1 MKQFRLTLI
10 ISCVLIV
17 LGVFIMQ
24 QSEYVQSAN
33 QTELDGLPVTEDNQ
47 TSPVAHPSST
57 LSHTGTERVLTGV
70 VAKKEGENTAS
81 FFQEE
86 GSDISSDPYQAASSA
101 ETFFE
106 TRVDEMEGSSIDGNT
121 VTSQRLTHTVAVRVN
136 RHEIPAQY
144 DASGGSVKP
153 QTPYRL
159 TAPLVE
165 VEASNWLQYGDENG
179 EREDPVP
186 FVWPAEKHWLSGYNY
201 SIYHPGIDIAAD
213 WEDLIFAAASGKV
226 ITVHHSNRGY
236 GNMVIINHLNGYQTL
251 YAHLNT
257 ILAETGN
264 FVIQG
269 QPIGLAGTTGN
280 STGTHLH
287 FEIYFRGG
295 IVNPWQFLK

>member
-1 MKQFRLTLI
+1 
-10 ISCVLIV
+10 VLIG

-33 QTELDGLPVTEDNQ
+33 QSEMGGLPVMENNQ
-47 TSPVAHPSST
+47 ASPVAHPSST
-57 LSHTGTERVLTGV
+57 LSHTRTERVLTGV
-70 VAKKEGENTAS
+70 VAKNEGETTAS
-81 FFQEE
+81 YPQEE
-86 GSDISSDPYQAASSA
+86 GSNISSDPFQAASSA
-101 ETFFE
+101 ETSFE
-106 TRVDEMEGSSIDGNT
+106 ARSEETEWSLIDGDT
-121 VTSQRLTHTVAVRVN
+121 VTTQRLTHNVAVKVAN
-136 RHEIPAQY
+136 PLIPAGNG
-144 DASGGSVKP
+144 ASGGPAKP

-159 TAPLVE
+159 TTPHVE

-213 WEDLIFAAASGKV
+213 WDDLVFSAASGKV